1 MRQICSCA
9 FGRKD
14 CKKRKGTMKPRLA
27 KQMVKG
33 LRLCENVT
41 TTGRKRQMIH
51 QQYEVDDHL
60 HEECGVF
67 GIYDMD
73 GNDVASTIYYGLFAL
88 QQMCIRDRAKHL
100 LAAFER
106 GQVAALSSLD
116 SRLADFTVVNSYA
129 VNVQN
134 MNTYREGFELLI
146 KDLTHWKKEKY
157 RIVLLCPSRTRANRI
172 VNQLIEYDLLAYYSE
187 DEDKKIN
194 PGEIMVTY
202 GNLCLLYTS
211 RCV

>member
-1 MRQICSCA
+1 M
-9 FGRKD
+9 
-14 CKKRKGTMKPRLA
+14 
-27 KQMVKG
+27 
-33 LRLCENVT
+33 
-41 TTGRKRQMIH
+41 
-51 QQYEVDDHL
+51 
-60 HEECGVF
+60 
-67 GIYDMD
+67 
-73 GNDVASTIYYGLFAL
+73 
-88 QQMCIRDRAKHL
+88 

-187 DEDKKIN
+187 DEDYKKI
-194 PGEIMVTY
+194 I
-202 GNLCLLYTS
+202 S
-211 RCV
+211 R

>member
-1 MRQICSCA
+1 MRLKERGDGVQAEFEES
-9 FGRKD
+9 
-14 CKKRKGTMKPRLA
+14 MKNRLE
-27 KQMVKG
+27 QG
-33 LRLCENVT
+33 FLLPGQT
-41 TTGRKRQMIH
+41 
-51 QQYEVDDHL
+51 
-60 HEECGVF
+60 
-67 GIYDMD
+67 
-73 GNDVASTIYYGLFAL
+73 AL
-88 QQMCIRDRAKHL
+88 LTPAKHV

-202 GNLCLLYTS
+202 GNLHRGFLYPMLKFAVITES
-211 RCV
+211 DIFGVKKKKKKKEPLSGSANK